1 MSNEVLIIGS
11 QRDYCRVIKE
21 FLELRDLDVTVLMDY
36 KTGIDRLFEDKPA
49 LSVIEIT
56 EREISPA
63 LITKIRDSKE
73 FSIPD
78 FTSKNQADQSQV
90 KLNQVLMLDDT
101 SQINDLFD
109 YLKANIAE
117 VTHLGEREVVVD
129 EGSLDR
135 TFYPI
140 LLVEIYRKGASGI
153 LSISSESDLNIYF
166 KNGSPVYAEGGER
179 ETMIGRIL
187 LNTGRIDPKTH
198 RDILEKSRERKMRVG
213 EVLIDSG
220 IITPH
225 ELSAYLELQIEEK
238 VLRGFCCLSGEYSFR
253 EDAQLPDGAVEHDI
267 KLPKIMNEAV
277 KRFVYAEKIEDI
289 NPQIKL
295 ASKPQSTINN
305 MELKPKEL
313 RMVQLLKNNTSVKDI
328 LSQTKLEK
336 YEALKLLYLLGL
348 FKVIELPGLSLES
361 IGRKSVERY
370 ISENKIATKAQENP
384 EIIQEREELI
394 ELELEVY
401 ESEKG
406 MKNGFLKSPEEISPT
421 HVEAPEESSTN
432 GSEDIKEISD
442 TDRDMEDKVVGE
454 DNDPGLFPD
463 KEKDPDKDI
472 ADDQEVELS
481 EESAEEAPGG
491 INRFDDSP
499 VYEISLDEDNNT
511 DELPQIETNPL
522 AEEVISSLNDDEPKP
537 VGGEEL
543 ESALEPDNSG
553 NSTKE
558 AQIRET
564 PLEIEINPEE
574 ITLLSERE
582 PEAQEID
589 PGLFSNNMNASE
601 TELESPRSSPQ
612 DTPKEISIDDT
623 ELFST
628 FENEDHAFQSG
639 AQLEEPVTP
648 LKEEQRVIDDDN
660 SGIGDEFVQRI
671 LEFHDSLP
679 QKDHYQIL
687 GVTEDAH
694 PEEIRDAYY
703 KLVKDYH
710 PDVNQNIPEYI
721 SEKAREI
728 FTAINS
734 AYETLSDS
742 EKRENYSSQEQ
753 ISELKIQAQ
762 SIYEAEL
769 EFKRGQTLLTQRNYP
784 EASAKL
790 AEALKINPGEP
801 AYIGAYAW
809 ARYLASDDKNGVVED
824 LIEDLRR
831 AIDTNSSIAE
841 NYYYLGSI
849 YKSRDEIQ
857 KAEQN
862 YEKALQTNPNYIE
875 AKRELRLINTRK
887 RENLKVRKDSKIEKR
902 FWSSLFKK

>member
-1 MSNEVLIIGS
+1 LSNEVLIIGS

-56 EREISPA
+56 EGEISPA

-78 FTSKNQADQSQV
+78 FTSKNQTQTDQNQV

-109 YLKANIAE
+109 YLKANIPEIA
-117 VTHLGEREVVVD
+117 HLEGEKVVVD
-129 EGSLDR
+129 EGSLDC

-179 ETMIGRIL
+179 EAMIGRIL
-187 LNTGRIDPKTH
+187 LNTGRIDPETH
-198 RDILEKSRERKMRVG
+198 RDILEKSKERKMRVG

-238 VLRGFCCLSGEYSFR
+238 VLRGFCRLSGKYSFR
-253 EDAQLPDGAVEHDI
+253 EDAQLPDGVVEHDI
-267 KLPKIMNEAV
+267 KLPKTMNEAV

-295 ASKPQSTINN
+295 ASKPQSIINN

-313 RMVQLLKNNTSVKDI
+313 RMVQLLKNNMSVKDI

-348 FKVIELPGLSLES
+348 FKVIELHGLSLES

-370 ISENKIATKAQENP
+370 ISENKIATKAQESP
-384 EIIQEREELI
+384 EIIQKREELI

-421 HVEAPEESSTN
+421 HVEDPEESSTN
-432 GSEDIKEISD
+432 GSEDIKDISD
-442 TDRDMEDKVVGE
+442 TDRDMEDKVVGK
-454 DNDPGLFPD
+454 DDDPGLFL
-463 KEKDPDKDI
+463 DKDI

-481 EESAEEAPGG
+481 EELAEEAPGG
-491 INRFDDSP
+491 LNRFDDSQ
-499 VYEISLDEDNNT
+499 VYEISLDDDDNT
-511 DELPQIETNPL
+511 DELPQSETNPL
-522 AEEVISSLNDDEPKP
+522 AEEVSSSLNDDEPKP
-537 VGGEEL
+537 EDREEL
-543 ESALEPDNSG
+543 ELALEPDNSG
-553 NSTKE
+553 NSKEE
-558 AQIRET
+558 AQTWET

-574 ITLLSERE
+574 IRLQSERE

-589 PGLFSNNMNASE
+589 PGLFSDNTDASE
-601 TELESPRSSPQ
+601 TELESLRPSLQ
-612 DTPKEISIDDT
+612 YTPKEISIDDT
-623 ELFST
+623 DLFST
-628 FENEDHAFQSG
+628 FENEDHAFQPG
-639 AQLEEPVTP
+639 DQLEEPVVL

-679 QKDHYQIL
+679 QKDYYQIL
-687 GVTEDAH
+687 GVAEDVH

-710 PDVNQNIPEYI
+710 PDVNQNIPEDI

-753 ISELKIQAQ
+753 ISELKTQAQ

-769 EFKRGQTLLTQRNYP
+769 EFKRGQALLTQRNYP

-790 AEALKINPGEP
+790 AEALKINPGES

-809 ARYLASDDKNGVVED
+809 ARYLASEDKNGIVHD

-849 YKSRDEIQ
+849 YKNRDEIQ

-862 YEKALQTNPNYIE
+862 YEKALQTNPHYIE

-887 RENLKVRKDSKIEKR
+887 RENLRVRKDSKIEKR